1 MAAGLSAAVSLGP
14 QYSEEVNEVQ
24 KDSKSGVFA
33 QRQHCENSSYI
44 SKISI
49 RTLEGLLPQSSVSG
63 LDWARRSKDSPR
75 TAPPKRRCFQ
85 EL

>member
-1 MAAGLSAAVSLGP
+1 MVAGLSAAVSLGP
-14 QYSEEVNEVQ
+14 QCSEEEVNEVQ

-63 LDWARRSKDSPR
+63 LDWARRSKDR
-75 TAPPKRRCFQ
+75 HNTAPPKRRCF
-85 EL
+85 